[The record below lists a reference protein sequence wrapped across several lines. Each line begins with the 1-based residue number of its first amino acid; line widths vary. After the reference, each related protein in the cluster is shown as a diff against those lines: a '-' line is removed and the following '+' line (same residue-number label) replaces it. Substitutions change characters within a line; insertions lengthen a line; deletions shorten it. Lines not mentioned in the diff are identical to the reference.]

1 MIDMAIKLGPSTNP
15 ITNMFKNELRDSWT
29 ICASGLPDIHE

>member
-15 ITNMFKNELRDSWT
+15 ITNMFTTKLHDCKQQQIPTAN
-29 ICASGLPDIHE
+29 